1 MEIQQQNIDNT
12 GSNRDE
18 QGRFKPGISGNIEGR
33 PPETSEEKALK
44 KATKELIQD
53 YKDKLAEAL
62 PKISPILIKKS
73 IGGDIQAIKELHDRV
88 MGKPP
93 QDVMLGQ
100 NPELPFIIKIVK
112 DDGDKGKDSQAI

>member
-1 MEIQQQNIDNT
+1 MNEENVT

-33 PPETSEEKALK
+33 PPETPEEKILK
-44 KATKELIQD
+44 KATKEFIQD